1 LSSSTLPQDTTYCMH
16 TSNTKWSVTSTLHRN
31 NPNSIIQTER
41 GSTSSGTEGN
51 IVSCPLINKHNLPPN
66 RVEGSLSKFPLK
78 SHLRSQAIWASSS
91 RASNYNRLR
100 LFLSTEKEWGNVNN
114 STVEIRIGMIFST
127 ESRSFVGTFT
137 VAISVV
143 E

>member
-1 LSSSTLPQDTTYCMH
+1 MSSSTLPQDTTYCMH
-16 TSNTKWSVTSTLHRN
+16 RSNTKWPVTSTPHRN

-51 IVSCPLINKHNLPPN
+51 IVSCPLISKHNIPPN

-78 SHLRSQAIWASSS
+78 SRLRSQAKWGSSS
-91 RASNYNRLR
+91 RDNRLR

-114 STVEIRIGMIFST
+114 SPVEIRIGMIFST
-127 ESRSFVGTFT
+127 ESRSFVGNLRRR
-137 VAISVV
+137 V
-143 E
+143 ECDR